1 MRCPDCSHT
10 NIAGAETCEA
20 CHAPLGAP
28 LGPQPHQ
35 GLSRRILSG
44 SLHDLSPRK
53 SVSVRPDSSVSDAVR
68 LMRKNGTGCVLVD
81 SEGGGAVAGILTER
95 DILLRV
101 AGLKD
106 PTQVKVREIMHP
118 DPLCLKHDEPVSH
131 AFHHMSV
138 GRYRHIP
145 VHLADGSLG
154 LISARD
160 LLSYLT
166 G

>member
-1 MRCPDCSHT
+1 MRCPDCSHA

-20 CHAPLGAP
+20 CHAPLSP
-28 LGPQPHQ
+28 LSGPQPGK
-35 GLSRRILSG
+35 GLSEKILSG
-44 SLHDLSPRK
+44 ALHNLKPRAA
-53 SVSVRPDSSVSDAVR
+53 VLVRPDSPVSDAVR
-68 LMRKNGTGCVLVD
+68 LMRKSGTGCLLVE
-81 SEGGGAVAGILTER
+81 SGKEGAITGILTER

-106 PTQVKVREIMHP
+106 PAKVKVREIMHP

-145 VHLADGSLG
+145 VHLPDGSLG
-154 LISARD
+154 LVSARD

-166 G
+166 E

>member
-1 MRCPDCSHT
+1 MRCPDCSHA
-10 NIAGAETCEA
+10 NIAGAEACEA
-20 CHAPLGAP
+20 CHAPLSP
-28 LGPQPHQ
+28 LSGPQPGK
-35 GLSRRILSG
+35 GLSDKILSG
-44 SLHDLSPRK
+44 ALHDLKPRPA
-53 SVSVRPDSSVSDAVR
+53 VLVRPDSTVSDAVR
-68 LMRKNGTGCVLVD
+68 LMRKSGTGCLLVD
-81 SEGGGAVAGILTER
+81 SGKEGAVAGILTER

-106 PTQVKVREIMHP
+106 PAKVKVREIMHS

-145 VHLADGSLG
+145 VHLPDGSLG
-154 LISARD
+154 LVSARD

-166 G
+166 A

>member
-20 CHAPLGAP
+20 CHAPLSP
-28 LGPQPHQ
+28 LAGPQPGK
-35 GLSRRILSG
+35 GLSEKILSG
-44 SLHDLSPRK
+44 TLHDLNPRK
-53 SVSVRPDSSVSDAVR
+53 SVSVRPDSSLSDAVR
-68 LMRKNGTGCVLVD
+68 LMRKNGTGCVLV
-81 SEGGGAVAGILTER
+81 EGTAAPVGILTER

-106 PTQVKVREIMHP
+106 PAKVKVRDIMHP

-138 GRYRHIP
+138 GGYRHIP
-145 VHLADGSLG
+145 VHMADNSLG
-154 LISARD
+154 LVSARD
-160 LLSYLT
+160 LLGYLT
-166 G
+166 A